1 MCMSNLVVSLLSM
14 AKKEPTVAKSLA
26 SVLLMFLLPI
36 FVPNAVLA
44 DEQTDRR
51 IAELERRINSFPT
64 PIQSHGDNGAVFFLF
79 GAFCAFWAQN
89 TGRSA
94 WLWFFLGLFFSVI
107 TVIVLLRKNSDD
119 LARRRLKGGVS
130 LLDA

>member
-1 MCMSNLVVSLLSM
+1 M
-14 AKKEPTVAKSLA
+14 TKSLA
-26 SVLLMFLLPI
+26 SVLLFFMLPI
-36 FVPNAVLA
+36 CVPSAAQA

-51 IAELERRINSFPT
+51 IAELERRINSLPT
-64 PIQSHGDNGAVFFLF
+64 PIQTHGDNGVLVFLF
-79 GAFCAFWAQN
+79 GVFCALWAQN

-107 TVIVLLRKNSDD
+107 TVIVLLSKNSED

-130 LLDA
+130 PLDV

>member
-1 MCMSNLVVSLLSM
+1 M
-14 AKKEPTVAKSLA
+14 TKSLA
-26 SVLLMFLLPI
+26 SVLLLFSLPI
-36 FVPNAVLA
+36 FVPNAVQA

-51 IAELERRINSFPT
+51 IAALEMRINSLPT
-64 PIQSHGDNGAVFFLF
+64 PIQTHGDNGALVFLF
-79 GAFCAFWAQN
+79 GVFCALWAQN

-107 TVIVLLRKNSDD
+107 TVIVLLSKNSGD

-130 LLDA
+130 PLDV